1 MNASDALDALDAL
14 DDAFEPRGVGE
25 SRNWPSESRE
35 RKKERTGGEQRAHGF
50 RSAEHAQNAQD
61 ERRGQNIEQNGRRTQ
76 NMYKQTQTPAEKT
89 ASAAAAEQRRKS
101 LERQLQTQLAQL
113 DRICA
118 ERLRPSPAVS
128 TRRRQNS
135 NFDDFR
141 PQPSE
146 AGVNCAN
153 TSDTVGDI
161 GNFSFSGGPGSAQPE
176 NAKNTKLRQ
185 RTQ

>member
-1 MNASDALDALDAL
+1 MLDAPDVPGALEAPGSSNVSERLEQLDILKASDASDALNAQDAQ

-25 SRNWPSESRE
+25 SQNWPNGSRKL
-35 RKKERTGGEQRAHGF
+35 KKERTGGEQRAHAHF
-50 RSAEHAQNAQD
+50 STDNAA
-61 ERRGQNIEQNGRRTQ
+61 N
-76 NMYKQTQTPAEKT
+76 
-89 ASAAAAEQRRKS
+89 AAPAAELRRKS

-118 ERLRPSPAVS
+118 ERLRPSPAVP

-135 NFDDFR
+135 NFDDFQ

-146 AGVNCAN
+146 AGANCAN
-153 TSDTVGDI
+153 ASDTVGDI
-161 GNFSFSGGPGSAQPE
+161 GNFPFSGGPASAQPE
-176 NAKNTKLRQ
+176 NAQNTKLRQ

>member
-1 MNASDALDALDAL
+1 MLDAPDVPGALEAPCSSNVSERLEQFEALNASDASDALDAL

-25 SRNWPSESRE
+25 SRNWPNGSRKL
-35 RKKERTGGEQRAHGF
+35 KKEKTGGEQRAHAHF
-50 RSAEHAQNAQD
+50 STENA
-61 ERRGQNIEQNGRRTQ
+61 
-76 NMYKQTQTPAEKT
+76 
-89 ASAAAAEQRRKS
+89 ASATPAAEQRRKS

-118 ERLRPSPAVS
+118 ERLRPSPTVQ

-146 AGVNCAN
+146 AGANCAN
-153 TSDTVGDI
+153 ASDTVGDI
-161 GNFSFSGGPGSAQPE
+161 CNFPFSGGPGHVQPGNAQ
-176 NAKNTKLRQ
+176 NTTLLQ
-185 RTQ
+185 RTQYT